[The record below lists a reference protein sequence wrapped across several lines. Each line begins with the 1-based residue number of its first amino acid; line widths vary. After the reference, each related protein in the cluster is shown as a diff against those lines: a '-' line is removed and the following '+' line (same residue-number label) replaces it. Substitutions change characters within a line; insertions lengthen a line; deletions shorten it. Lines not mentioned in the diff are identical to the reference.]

1 MPPDDRPGSASPRPG
16 EGAAAIKLCV
26 MRRPGEPGIAAVP
39 VEGQRFS
46 QRIGATRSHEVSLHG
61 EIQQPP
67 ESQNSEDGEREDKD
81 ATGE

>member
-1 MPPDDRPGSASPRPG
+1 MPPDDRPGSAGPG
-16 EGAAAIKLCV
+16 PVKERR
-26 MRRPGEPGIAAVP
+26 RRPGEPGIAAVP

>member
-1 MPPDDRPGSASPRPG
+1 
-16 EGAAAIKLCV
+16 
-26 MRRPGEPGIAAVP
+26 MRSGGWTAGRV
-39 VEGQRFS
+39 S